1 MKIKYLLLILIFL
14 LLPKTYVFSKI
25 NLEILYKIND
35 QIITNI
41 DLENEKKFLILLNP
55 NLKKLSTVKINE
67 ISDKSIKNRKIKEIE
82 LTKIIDLNKANL
94 GKKYVENFLLRTKFA
109 DMKNLLSQLKKAD
122 LEYNYFEKSILVDN
136 LWREFIFNKF
146 KSKINIDIDSLKQQ
160 INSKESETEELNLS
174 EIFFHLDNRNFEEL
188 TNQIYTEINRSGFEA
203 AASIFSISE
212 TKKFGG
218 KLGWVNSN
226 QISKEVYNEIKKIK
240 EITSPIKI
248 NNGFLI
254 IKINQRRKVKEQIN
268 FDKELEKLISL
279 ESEKQLN
286 KLGYIYFNKIKKRIF
301 ISES

>member
-1 MKIKYLLLILIFL
+1 MNKLIILIFIIGIF
-14 LLPKTYVFSKI
+14 TSNSFSKTSI
-25 NLEILYKIND
+25 KVLYKIND

-55 NLKKLSTVKINE
+55 NLKKLSTGKINE

-82 LTKIIDLNKANL
+82 LSKIIDINKANL
-94 GKKYVENFLLRTKFA
+94 GKKYVENFLLSTKFA
-109 DMKNLLSQLKKAD
+109 DMKSLLSQLKKAD

-160 INSKESETEELNLS
+160 INSKENEIEELNLS

-268 FDKELEKLISL
+268 FDKELKKLISL
-279 ESEKQLN
+279 ESQKQLN

-301 ISES
+301 IIENR

>member
-14 LLPKTYVFSKI
+14 LIPKTYLFSKI

-55 NLKKLSTVKINE
+55 NLKKLSTGKINE

-82 LTKIIDLNKANL
+82 LSKIIDINKANL
-94 GKKYVENFLLRTKFA
+94 GKKYVENFLLSTKFA
-109 DMKNLLSQLKKAD
+109 DMKSLLSQLKKAD

-160 INSKESETEELNLS
+160 INSKENEIEELNLS

-268 FDKELEKLISL
+268 FDKELKKLISL
-279 ESEKQLN
+279 ESQKQLN